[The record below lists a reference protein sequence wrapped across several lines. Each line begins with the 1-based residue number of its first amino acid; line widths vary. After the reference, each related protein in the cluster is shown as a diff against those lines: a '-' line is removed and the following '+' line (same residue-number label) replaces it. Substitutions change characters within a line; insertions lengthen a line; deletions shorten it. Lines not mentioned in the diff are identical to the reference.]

1 MTATDLQTV
10 SCGVCG
16 TWECGECG
24 NKSPGRNRFFPWAH
38 ACPKCKSTEGRM
50 LPTNHRPRKAVAH
63 NDDFPDMHASMGAPR
78 YPLEEPVSEYPEHDK
93 LRAVQADSEIIG
105 QFLEES
111 GFVLAEY
118 VDVGR
123 TLDERLLPV
132 QKSTE
137 QILAAYFKIDL
148 TVVDQEKQQMLAAM
162 RELNNGAKP
171 SGKEAP

>member
-1 MTATDLQTV
+1 MTTTEPETLP
-10 SCGVCG
+10 CGVCG

-50 LPTNHRPRKAVAH
+50 LPTNHRRRKAADH
-63 NDDFPDMHASMGAPR
+63 AGDFPDMHASMGAPR

-93 LRAVQADSEIIG
+93 LRAVQAESEIIG

-111 GFVLAEY
+111 GLVLAEY
-118 VDVGR
+118 IDVGR
-123 TLDERLLPV
+123 TLDERLVPV

-137 QILAAYFKIDL
+137 QILASYFKIDL
-148 TVVDQEKQQMLAAM
+148 TVVDQEKKQMLVAM
-162 RELNNGAKP
+162 RELN
-171 SGKEAP
+171 SGVPASLTETS